1 MNALP
6 IIITRPTYGTCDLK
20 AALTF
25 NFHGWHLSEKADG
38 ICVRREF
45 AGCSVWGD
53 SMRDGRLMVWDI
65 DRAFGQDVR
74 RLPWLEREAAL
85 RELFSRLNEKL
96 NWHRCATGNG
106 AEFIEAVIAA
116 GGEGCVAKPFDSPFG
131 YDWTKIKRSET
142 HDCIVTEKHAS
153 KLSVRLAENGIDRGW
168 CAVLGGDYFGGFEL
182 DKISVGDVVEIQC
195 YGITAKDKFRE
206 PRFLKIRKDK
216 MEAA

>member
-74 RLPWLEREAAL
+74 RLPWIEREAAL
-85 RELFSRLNEKL
+85 RELFSRLNQKL

-106 AEFIEAVIAA
+106 AEFIEAVIAD
-116 GGEGCVAKPFDSPFG
+116 GGEGCVAKPLGGRFG
-131 YDWTKIKRSET
+131 ESWFKIKRSET
-142 HDCIVTEKHAS
+142 HDCVVVEKHTS
-153 KLSVRLAENGIDRGW
+153 KLSIHISEGGVDRGW
-168 CAVLGGDYFGGFEL
+168 CAVLGGSYFGGFAIE
-182 DKISVGDVVEIQC
+182 KIHVGDTVEIEC
-195 YGITAKDKFRE
+195 FGVTVKDKFRE
-206 PRFLKIRKDK
+206 PRFVRVRLDK
-216 MEAA
+216 MKVA